1 MRLSDQL
8 LRQQCGMQNKWFRPL
23 FFILYSLYFSAKRA
37 PLFFSAKRAPLF
49 FILYSLYFS
58 AKRALLF
65 FSAKRVPLFFRTLA
79 SAALFFSIISVAF
92 SSCAESDGD
101 DALNAEFANWQARN
115 EAFFATLEDSLRS
128 NPDRWRKIKTFT
140 KDENTEGLPTDYIY
154 MKVLSAG
161 DPYADLPL
169 YTDSVRISYRGR
181 LIPSPTYPEG
191 YVFDQTYVGTYN
203 VRTAG
208 VVDGTVSEYT
218 VGFATALQHMLRDE
232 YCRVYIPY
240 TLGYGESDKGAIPA
254 FSTLIFD
261 LTLVD
266 YASDG
271 KDLIPWD

>member
-1 MRLSDQL
+1 
-8 LRQQCGMQNKWFRPL
+8 MQNKWFR
-23 FFILYSLYFSAKRA
+23 
-37 PLFFSAKRAPLF
+37 PLF

-65 FSAKRVPLFFRTLA
+65 FSAKRVPLYF
-79 SAALFFSIISVAF
+79 SAKRALLFFSIISVAF